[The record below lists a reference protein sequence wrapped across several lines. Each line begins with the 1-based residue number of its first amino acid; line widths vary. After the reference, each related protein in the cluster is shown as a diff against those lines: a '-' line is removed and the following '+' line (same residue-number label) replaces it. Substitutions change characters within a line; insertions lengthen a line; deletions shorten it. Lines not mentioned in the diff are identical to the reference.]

1 MLNYKKK
8 SDILKSQI
16 IDQMESGLKLIEVFD
31 CYPKP
36 SDQKMIGEFWG
47 KLEEY
52 ERMLLKK
59 KERNLEIKY
68 KND

>member
-31 CYPKP
+31 YYPKP
-36 SDQKMIGEFWG
+36 SD
-47 KLEEY
+47 
-52 ERMLLKK
+52 
-59 KERNLEIKY
+59 
-68 KND
+68 